1 MSVIYLSIVSLALLA
16 SLETPFL
23 AVPRTLPII
32 GLIRSLFCT
41 ANFLSFVAISPNI
54 PAPCFSACSGC
65 KVIVTALPFL
75 AADSNFLI

>member
-1 MSVIYLSIVSLALLA
+1 LDTPDLAL
-16 SLETPFL
+16 
-23 AVPRTLPII
+23 PRTLPII

-41 ANFLSFVAISPNI
+41 ANFLIFVAISPKI
-54 PAPCFSACSGC
+54 PLPCFSACSGC

>member
-1 MSVIYLSIVSLALLA
+1 MVSLALLA
-16 SLETPFL
+16 NLLTPRL
-23 AVPRTLPII
+23 AVPLTLPII

-41 ANFLSFVAISPNI
+41 ANFLSFVAISPKI
-54 PAPCFSACSGC
+54 PDPCFSACSGC